1 VAGPKFRPTSL
12 SCWHRGM
19 DVHRNGPVDPTA
31 NRHFA
36 DAARDCGRHAE
47 RDSRAAQEVWR
58 FFSAFKIA
66 S

>member
-12 SCWHRGM
+12 SYWHRG
-19 DVHRNGPVDPTA
+19 GPVDPTA

-36 DAARDCGRHAE
+36 DAARNCGRHAE

>member
-1 VAGPKFRPTSL
+1 
-12 SCWHRGM
+12 M

-36 DAARDCGRHAE
+36 DAARNCGRHAE